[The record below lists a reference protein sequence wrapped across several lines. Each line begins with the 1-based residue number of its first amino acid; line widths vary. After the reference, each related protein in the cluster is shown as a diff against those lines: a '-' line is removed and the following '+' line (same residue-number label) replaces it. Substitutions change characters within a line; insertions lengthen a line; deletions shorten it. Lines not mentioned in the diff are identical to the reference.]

1 MAEMLGYSQGEMVGK
16 YGWDFTDEEYRAISK
31 ANMAKRRHGINEI
44 HEFKFIR
51 KDDSLL

>member
-1 MAEMLGYSQGEMVGK
+1 MVGK